1 MNRSIVPKKITLRR
15 FLKTLGGLFLLLVVA
30 LVVWPKPDDLG
41 RSEFFADR
49 TYQFEA
55 LRALNDVAVAGGDTG
70 EAAQAISQIKGGDA
84 QSWYVA
90 WNAAG
95 DRVRNLAL
103 RTNNSLSKGDALLR
117 AHTYY
122 RTAEFFLA
130 PHDPLRPQIWKK
142 NVDAFYGGLDALH
155 VAHER
160 LTIPYGKNHLNAVY
174 YPCPAGSEA
183 RPLLVVVGGY
193 DSTMEELYLH
203 VGAAALRH
211 GYAVLT
217 YEGPGQGS
225 VIREQGLVF
234 ESTWEKPNGAV
245 LDAFLASH
253 ARPAKIVL
261 LGESLGGYL
270 APRAAAF
277 DPRIDGVVAFD
288 VWYDGFAV
296 AARHVPP
303 LAFWLREHGHTGI
316 LNFLAGLHSDSGATW
331 AQTNGM
337 WVFGVPDPFALL
349 DAFKAYRLVPV
360 AARIKAD
367 VLIFAGDD
375 DHFIPADQLGQFRKS
390 LTSARSVAAISFDRL
405 SGGSQHCQI
414 GAPSVWQAALFD
426 WLNSTYP
433 AATPTGHG

>member
-1 MNRSIVPKKITLRR
+1 M
-15 FLKTLGGLFLLLVVA
+15 
-30 LVVWPKPDDLG
+30 
-41 RSEFFADR
+41 
-49 TYQFEA
+49 
-55 LRALNDVAVAGGDTG
+55 
-70 EAAQAISQIKGGDA
+70 
-84 QSWYVA
+84 
-90 WNAAG
+90 
-95 DRVRNLAL
+95 
-103 RTNNSLSKGDALLR
+103 
-117 AHTYY
+117 
-122 RTAEFFLA
+122 
-130 PHDPLRPQIWKK
+130 
-142 NVDAFYGGLDALH
+142 
-155 VAHER
+155 
-160 LTIPYGKNHLNAVY
+160 
-174 YPCPAGSEA
+174 
-183 RPLLVVVGGY
+183 
-193 DSTMEELYLH
+193 
-203 VGAAALRH
+203 
-211 GYAVLT
+211 
-217 YEGPGQGS
+217 
-225 VIREQGLVF
+225 F

-367 VLIFAGDD
+367 VLIFAADD
-375 DHFIPADQLGQFRKS
+375 LAPD
-390 LTSARSVAAISFDRL
+390 
-405 SGGSQHCQI
+405 QI
-414 GAPSVWQAALFD
+414 GLDAGLERFGLHA
-426 WLNSTYP
+426 
-433 AATPTGHG
+433 